1 HMMQGYYGGTISWFK
16 NCANGVSA
24 HYLLR
29 SSDGQITQMVRESDM
44 AWHVRASNPY
54 TIGLEH
60 EGWVHEPAWYTT
72 AMYNASSALTRRI
85 SERFGIDR
93 TKTYGGTFQGPLS
106 DAEYTIKGHVHFANQ
121 THTDPGVLWDWAR
134 YRQLVIG
141 GPERDADVVEAESTV
156 AAALRPGETRTV
168 TVRVKNTGARKWTAG
183 ESFRLGASP
192 DNE

>member
-1 HMMQGYYGGTISWFK
+1 VDAQSLEFEPGLSAAGPPDDPAALWNPTTCYSSRSGTKVTHVTVHMMQGYYGGTISWFK

-93 TKTYGGTFQGPLS
+93 TKTYGGTFQG
-106 DAEYTIKGHVHFANQ
+106 
-121 THTDPGVLWDWAR
+121 R
-134 YRQLVIG
+134 
-141 GPERDADVVEAESTV
+141 
-156 AAALRPGETRTV
+156 
-168 TVRVKNTGARKWTAG
+168 
-183 ESFRLGASP
+183 
-192 DNE
+192 